1 MQPMAG
7 RLRNWGGEFL
17 EGRTPSTS
25 RAVVG
30 LLLVLAWTVG
40 LQVGTLSG
48 GAQLLF
54 VPVVF
59 AALTLSAGEA
69 ALTSVLAALL
79 AGPLLPADVRTAVAQ
94 EPHIWLLR
102 GLLFLVAGQVTSL
115 LVHRR
120 RELERRLEPYEQV
133 ARRRHAEAAAI
144 QALIEEDR
152 LAVYFQPIVELDT
165 ERITGMESLTRFP
178 LEAEQAPESWFQRA
192 WVAGVGPDLEIA
204 AVRKAV
210 DLGGILPRAA
220 YQSLNLSPEILASKR
235 FEELLDEL
243 PWSRLVV
250 EITEHL
256 EVEDY
261 RRLAA
266 PVAEIRA
273 RGGRLAIDDV
283 GAGYSSLRH
292 VVSLSPDF
300 IKLDRS
306 LAHGLD
312 LSLPRAALARGLV
325 ACAEELG
332 ARVVGEGIET
342 PEDLV
347 ALKGVGAHCGQGFLF
362 GRPAPAGR
370 WHTIRLPE
378 AERSPHGVA
387 S

>member
-1 MQPMAG
+1 
-7 RLRNWGGEFL
+7 
-17 EGRTPSTS
+17 
-25 RAVVG
+25 
-30 LLLVLAWTVG
+30 
-40 LQVGTLSG
+40 
-48 GAQLLF
+48 
-54 VPVVF
+54 
-59 AALTLSAGEA
+59 
-69 ALTSVLAALL
+69 
-79 AGPLLPADVRTAVAQ
+79 VRTAVAQ
-94 EPHIWLLR
+94 EPQVWLLR
-102 GLLFLVAGQVTSL
+102 GLLFVVAGQVTSL
-115 LVHRR
+115 LVHHR

-144 QALIEEDR
+144 QALIEQDR
-152 LAVYFQPIVELDT
+152 LAVYFQPIVELGT
-165 ERITGMESLTRFP
+165 GRITGMESLTRFP
-178 LEAEQAPESWFQRA
+178 LEPDQAPESWFQRA
-192 WVAGVGPDLEIA
+192 WAAGVGPDLEIA

-210 DLGGILPRAA
+210 DLGEVLPRAA
-220 YQSLNLSPEILASKR
+220 YQSLNLSPQILASQR
-235 FEELLDEL
+235 FEELLAEL

-266 PVAEIRA
+266 PVTEIRA

-332 ARVVGEGIET
+332 ARVVAEGIET

-347 ALKGVGAHCGQGFLF
+347 ALKEVGAHCGQGFLF

-370 WHTIRLPE
+370 WHSIRVPE
-378 AERSPHGVA
+378 ADPFPRRVA
-387 S
+387 T

>member
-7 RLRNWGGEFL
+7 RLRTWGGEL
-17 EGRTPSTS
+17 LGGRTPTTS

-30 LLLVLAWTVG
+30 LLLVLAWTTG
-40 LQVGTLSG
+40 LHVGTLSG

-69 ALTSVLAALL
+69 ALTSILAALL
-79 AGPLLPADVRTAVAQ
+79 AGPLLPAEVRTAVAQ
-94 EPHIWLLR
+94 EPQVWLLR
-102 GLLFLVAGQVTSL
+102 GLLFLVAGQVTSS

-133 ARRRHAEAAAI
+133 SRRRHAEAAVI
-144 QALIEEDR
+144 HALIEQDR

-165 ERITGMESLTRFP
+165 GRITGMESLTRFP
-178 LEAEQAPESWFQRA
+178 LEPEQAPESWFQRA
-192 WVAGVGPDLEIA
+192 WVAGVGPDLEVA

-210 DLGGILPRAA
+210 ELGDVLPRAA
-220 YQSLNLSPEILASKR
+220 YQSLNLSPEILASKG

-243 PWSRLVV
+243 PWRRLVV

-261 RRLAA
+261 RRLAG

-332 ARVVGEGIET
+332 ARVVAEGIET

-347 ALKGVGAHCGQGFLF
+347 ALKKVGAHCGQGFLF

-370 WHTIRLPE
+370 WRSIRLPE
-378 AERSPHGVA
+378 AERSPRRIA

>member
-1 MQPMAG
+1 MQPMTG
-7 RLRNWGGEFL
+7 RLRTWGGEL
-17 EGRTPSTS
+17 LRGRSPASA
-25 RAVVG
+25 RVVVG
-30 LLLVLAWTVG
+30 LLLTLAWTIG
-40 LQVGTLSG
+40 LQLGTLGG
-48 GAQLLF
+48 GAQWLF
-54 VPVVF
+54 APVVF
-59 AALTLSAGEA
+59 AGLTLSPGEA
-69 ALTSVLAALL
+69 ALTSILAALL

-94 EPHIWLLR
+94 EPQVWLLR
-102 GLLFLVAGQVTSL
+102 GLLFVVAGQVTSL
-115 LVHRR
+115 LVHHR

-144 QALIEEDR
+144 QALIEQDR
-152 LAVYFQPIVELDT
+152 LAVYFQPIVELGT
-165 ERITGMESLTRFP
+165 GRITGMESLTRFP
-178 LEAEQAPESWFQRA
+178 LEPDQAPESWFQRA
-192 WVAGVGPDLEIA
+192 WAAGVGPDLEIA

-210 DLGGILPRAA
+210 DLGEVLPRAA
-220 YQSLNLSPEILASKR
+220 YQSLNLSPQILASQR
-235 FEELLDEL
+235 FEELLAEL

-266 PVAEIRA
+266 PVTEIRA

-332 ARVVGEGIET
+332 ARVVAEGIET

-347 ALKGVGAHCGQGFLF
+347 ALKEVGAHCGQGFLF

-370 WHTIRLPE
+370 WHSIRVPE
-378 AERSPHGVA
+378 ADPFPRRVA
-387 S
+387 T